1 MIMPSQ
7 GGAEAQ
13 EMQVDDFGGGRE
25 TVDRATTL
33 LIRSLIP
40 MDMARGD
47 RAAL

>member
-13 EMQVDDFGGGRE
+13 KEMQVATSAAE
-25 TVDRATTL
+25 EQLDRATTL

-40 MDMARGD
+40 YGWAAR
-47 RAAL
+47 AIVLV